1 MQKGAGREGVSGKV
15 IFQLSTLSCYAS
27 YQPIRNFGIMP
38 EEKEE
43 RISLNELFEA
53 VIRTEDKLQIRN
65 FLNDQNISDVVE
77 LIYEFPD
84 YESRIIANM
93 SVHRAASVFKILE
106 FPTQKR
112 IIQTL
117 PPNTIASLLNELP
130 PDDRTDFLEELPS
143 NAVRELIKLLDP
155 EERKITLSLLG
166 YPENSIGRL
175 MTPDY
180 VYVYPGNTIEE
191 VFATIR
197 KYGKDSETINVI
209 YVINEKGELLD
220 DIRIHEFILNP
231 PDKPVSELMDDRV
244 IALHAYDDQETASEV
259 FKMNNR
265 VALPVVSNSNK
276 LLGIVTIDDIL
287 WVASEEFSEDMQKMG
302 GTAALDEPYIEIPI
316 FRLFRK
322 RIIWLIILFF
332 GELMTIGAMQ
342 QFQDEIAKVV
352 ILATFIPLIIS
363 SGGNSGSQAST
374 LIIQA
379 MALGEVTIADWW
391 RIMRREII
399 SGLLLGTTLCLIGIS
414 VISAW
419 HILSPDTFGSHYLRI
434 AFTVGFSLAGIVLWG
449 SLMGSMLPLI
459 LKRLGAD
466 PAASS
471 TPFVATLVDVTGLLI
486 YFSVAYLFLSGIL
499 L

>member
-1 MQKGAGREGVSGKV
+1 
-15 IFQLSTLSCYAS
+15 
-27 YQPIRNFGIMP
+27 
-38 EEKEE
+38 
-43 RISLNELFEA
+43 
-53 VIRTEDKLQIRN
+53 
-65 FLNDQNISDVVE
+65 
-77 LIYEFPD
+77 
-84 YESRIIANM
+84 M
-93 SVHRAASVFKILE
+93 SVHRAASVFKILDLSI
-106 FPTQKR
+106 QKR
-112 IIQTL
+112 IIHDL
-117 PPNTIASLLNELP
+117 PANTTASLLNELP
-130 PDDRTDFLEELPS
+130 ADDRTDFLEELPS
-143 NAVRELIKLLDP
+143 NVVRELIKLLDP
-155 EERKITLSLLG
+155 DERKITLSLLG

-209 YVINEKGELLD
+209 YVINDKGELLD
-220 DIRIHEFILNP
+220 DIRIRDFILNP
-231 PDKPVSELMDDRV
+231 PDKKVADLMDNRV
-244 IALHAYDDQETASEV
+244 VSLNAFDDQEMASDS

-287 WVASEEFSEDMQKMG
+287 WVAEEEFSEDMQKMG
-302 GTAALDEPYIEIPI
+302 GTSALQEPYIEMPI
-316 FRLFRK
+316 FRLFKK

-332 GELMTIGAMQ
+332 GELITISAMQ

-379 MALGEVTIADWW
+379 MALSEVTIADWW
-391 RIMRREII
+391 RIMRREIV
-399 SGLLLGTTLCLIGIS
+399 SGFLLGLTLCLIGIS
-414 VISAW
+414 VISVW
-419 HILSPDTFGSHYLRI
+419 HLLSPDTFGIHYLRI
-434 AFTVGFSLAGIVLWG
+434 AFTVGFSLIGIVLWG

-486 YFSVAYLFLSGIL
+486 YFSVAYLLLSGTL

>member
-1 MQKGAGREGVSGKV
+1 MTEMLSGNITNHFEYLLESGNEDATR
-15 IFQLSTLSCYAS
+15 IFL
-27 YQPIRNFGIMP
+27 
-38 EEKEE
+38 
-43 RISLNELFEA
+43 
-53 VIRTEDKLQIRN
+53 DH
-65 FLNDQNISDVVE
+65 QNISDVAD
-77 LIYEFPD
+77 LIHEFPD
-84 YESRIIANM
+84 QEAFIITHMKIN
-93 SVHRAASVFKILE
+93 RAASVFKVLDLSE
-106 FPTQKR
+106 QKK
-112 IIQTL
+112 IIHELSAHKT
-117 PPNTIASLLNELP
+117 AELLNTLS

-143 NAVRELIKLLDP
+143 NVVRELIKLLEP
-155 EERKITLSLLG
+155 EERKTTLSLLG
-166 YPENSIGRL
+166 YPEDSIGRL

-180 VYVYPGNTIEE
+180 VWIYPHNTVEE
-191 VFATIR
+191 VFNTIR

-209 YVINEKGELLD
+209 YVINENGELLD
-220 DIRIHEFILNP
+220 DIRIRDFILS
-231 PDKPVSELMDDRV
+231 KPYTKVSELMNNRV
-244 IALHAYDDQETASEV
+244 TKLNAYDDQETASEA
-259 FKMNNR
+259 FKHENR

-287 WVASEEFSEDMQKMG
+287 WVAEEEFTEDMQKMG
-302 GTAALDEPYIEIPI
+302 GTEALDQPYIEMPI
-316 FRLFRK
+316 FKLYKK
-322 RIIWLIILFF
+322 RIVWLIVLFF
-332 GELMTIGAMQ
+332 GELITISAMQ

-391 RIMRREII
+391 RIMRREIF
-399 SGLLLGTTLCLIGIS
+399 SGLLLGTTLCITGIL
-414 VISAW
+414 VITLW
-419 HILSPDTFGSHYLRI
+419 HSFSPATFGIYFMRI
-434 AFTVGFSLAGIVLWG
+434 AFTVGFSLIGIVLWG

-486 YFSVAYLFLSGIL
+486 YFGMAFLMLKGVL